1 MATEHGVRPVKR
13 ALISVSDKS
22 GIDDFALALHR
33 QGVEILSTGGTARML
48 GEQGIPVTEVSS
60 VTGFPEIMDGRVK
73 TLHPLIHGG
82 LLGRRGKDDAV
93 MSEHEIGPI
102 DLLCVNLYPFE
113 QTIASPDCAL
123 DEAIENIDVGGPAMI
138 RAAAKNHADVVV
150 VTESE
155 SYSQVL
161 EELELYGGTT
171 RALRHRLASQAFAH
185 TARYDG
191 AIAAYLGRYDE
202 SGEPTER
209 FSTLWTYQGEKLAEM
224 RYGENPH
231 QAAAFYRDHDSTEAS
246 VTTARFVQG
255 KALSY
260 NNIADTDAALEC
272 VKAFQEPACVIVK
285 HANPCGVACG
295 ENLRLAYERAF
306 AVDPTSAFGGIIA
319 FNGLLDEDVAE
330 AIISRQFVEVVIA
343 PQISPAAAAA
353 FAAKPNVRVLESGPW
368 SPQPPA
374 EFDFKRVRG
383 GLLVQERDIA
393 VVGPDDLQVVTERQ
407 PSSSQW
413 ADLLFAWEVVR
424 HVKSNA
430 IVFAGEQRTLGIGA
444 GQMSRV
450 FSARIAAEKAAEAGL
465 DLNGSVLAS
474 DAFFPFRD
482 GIDQA
487 AAAGAAAVVQPGGSQ
502 RDQESIDAANEHGI
516 AMVFTGMRHFRH

>member
-1 MATEHGVRPVKR
+1 MEIMATEHGVRPVKR

-260 NNIADTDAALEC
+260 NNIADTDAARC
-272 VKAFQEPACVIVK
+272 V
-285 HANPCGVACG
+285 
-295 ENLRLAYERAF
+295 
-306 AVDPTSAFGGIIA
+306 
-319 FNGLLDEDVAE
+319 
-330 AIISRQFVEVVIA
+330 
-343 PQISPAAAAA
+343 
-353 FAAKPNVRVLESGPW
+353 
-368 SPQPPA
+368 
-374 EFDFKRVRG
+374 
-383 GLLVQERDIA
+383 
-393 VVGPDDLQVVTERQ
+393 
-407 PSSSQW
+407 
-413 ADLLFAWEVVR
+413 
-424 HVKSNA
+424 
-430 IVFAGEQRTLGIGA
+430 
-444 GQMSRV
+444 
-450 FSARIAAEKAAEAGL
+450 
-465 DLNGSVLAS
+465 
-474 DAFFPFRD
+474 
-482 GIDQA
+482 
-487 AAAGAAAVVQPGGSQ
+487 
-502 RDQESIDAANEHGI
+502 
-516 AMVFTGMRHFRH
+516 